1 MGAVIK
7 GAVVYQESRN
17 ESDYRYDIL
26 GKNSEVFTGPDASH
40 YGGDLVQ
47 VTSGLLNVGTVTVVG
62 IVAKTATMAS
72 TNQTVAKVYP
82 AFTPI
87 SPDTIFLMGTNA
99 DLTGNATD
107 GGTYYPVTG
116 ATGNQ
121 QVNVSAGVVTGA
133 SRTVEIVKVDP
144 FNIGGTGSGSGLRQ
158 VLVRIVKTPYSNV
171 NITA

>member
-7 GAVVYQESRN
+7 GAVVYQEARN

-40 YGGDLVQ
+40 FGGDLVQ
-47 VTSGLLNVGTVTVVG
+47 VSSGVLKVGTSAVVG
-62 IVAKTATMAS
+62 VIAKTATMSS
-72 TNQTVAKVYP
+72 TNQTAAKVYP
-82 AFTPI
+82 AFIPVA
-87 SPDTIFLMGTNA
+87 PDTIFLMGTNA

-107 GGTYYPVTG
+107 GGTYYGVTG

-121 QVNVSAGVVTGA
+121 QVDVTTGVRTGSA
-133 SRTVEIVKVDP
+133 RTVEIVKVDP

-158 VLVRIVKTPYSNV
+158 VLVRIVNTPYSNV